1 MPTVTANQPSVVQR
15 LRPLVGAGRRE
26 LRRLAVA
33 SPRLRMLMERAG
45 SELTEAALDAWAEA
59 DFYGASYYGHHRDPS
74 GNRAGLSG
82 YATYDRISSNAD
94 IAGRVLWR
102 QFGGARRTLDV
113 GCARGYVV
121 EVLREL
127 GLEAE
132 GCDVSAY
139 AVAHPAG
146 GARGFVRVGDPC
158 GHLPWEDRRFDV
170 VSVLETLEH
179 LDPTDVPGAL
189 GEIRRVCQGFVYAT
203 IPSFGP
209 NGDGPAGHYEGKVRP
224 ERVAH
229 YHSLGPGYLGPVP
242 YEDLARD
249 AQGKPVE
256 GHLSIAAFAW
266 WTERFAEAGMVR
278 RPDIERRIYADIEPA
293 GLQQFW
299 NLYVFAVPGADEA
312 IAVPRSPERSLVE
325 LGLNH
330 PLYRVA
336 AT

>member
-1 MPTVTANQPSVVQR
+1 MPAVTANQRSVSQR
-15 LRPLVGAGRRE
+15 LRPLVGAGRHG

-33 SPRLRMLMERAG
+33 SPGVRRLMERAG
-45 SELTEAALDAWAEA
+45 QELTDAALDAWAKA
-59 DFYGASYYGHHRDPS
+59 DFYGAAYYGHHRDPS
-74 GNRAGLSG
+74 GDRAGLSG
-82 YATYDRISSNAD
+82 YATYDRISSNAE

-127 GLEAE
+127 GIEAE

-146 GARGFVRVGDPC
+146 GARGHLRVGDPT
-158 GHLPWEDRRFDV
+158 GRLPWEDGRFDL

-179 LDPTDVPGAL
+179 LSPDDVPRAL
-189 GEIRRVCQGFVYAT
+189 GELRRICRGFVYAT

-209 NGDGPAGHYEGKVRP
+209 NGDGPPGHFEGKVRP
-224 ERVAH
+224 ERLEH
-229 YHSLGPGYLGPVP
+229 YHSLGPDYLGPVA

-249 AQGKPVE
+249 AEGNPVE
-256 GHLSIAAFAW
+256 GHLSIAAFGW
-266 WTERFAEAGMVR
+266 WTQRFADAGMVR
-278 RPDIERRIYADIEPA
+278 RNDIERRIYADIEPA

-312 IAVPRSPERSLVE
+312 IARPRSPERTLVE

-330 PLYRVA
+330 PLYA
-336 AT
+336 AQG